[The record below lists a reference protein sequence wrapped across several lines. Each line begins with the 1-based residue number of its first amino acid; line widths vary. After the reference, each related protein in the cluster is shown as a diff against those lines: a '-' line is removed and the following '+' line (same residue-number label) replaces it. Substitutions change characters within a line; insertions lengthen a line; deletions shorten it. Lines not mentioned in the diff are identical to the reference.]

1 MILTLALYVVFGLI
15 GIGLLVMLASGVRS
29 LLFGKVKMTSLAL
42 MAVPLVLFVILG
54 FILPTWAD
62 AGIMAIVISLGL
74 TLIALLVSGV
84 KSLVS

>member
-15 GIGLLVMLASGVRS
+15 GIGFLVMLASGVRS
-29 LLFGKVKMTSLAL
+29 LLFGKVKMISLAL
-42 MAVPLVLFVILG
+42 MAVPPVLFVILG

-62 AGIMAIVISLGL
+62 AGIMTIIISLGL